1 MKAYVY
7 NGYGGPEVESLADVP
22 RPEPGPGQLL
32 IAVDAAGVNPADW
45 KRRTGTMRAPGSASD
60 RAPEQAPDQ
69 FPLVFGREAAGLV
82 AGVGPGVDGFAV
94 GDAVFGNSD
103 GGGFS
108 EFAVLPAA
116 LTAHRRPGLAATD
129 AATLPVAA
137 ATGYD
142 GIRQLGLPAGATVLI
157 TGVGGGVGVAA
168 AQVARHLGLTVIGTA
183 SAGKKDFVE
192 SLGVTHVEYG
202 PGVADRI
209 RAAAPRGVDGIYD
222 QVGGQ
227 ALEDVAPLLTD
238 RSKLVS
244 AGDRATVTRLGGV
257 PVGRARNRQVLDA
270 VADLVLS
277 GALRP
282 YVTRTFPLDQAAAAL
297 RLVEDG
303 HVQGK
308 VVIEVAK

>member
-7 NGYGGPEVESLADVP
+7 NGHGGPETESLADVP

-32 IAVDAAGVNPADW
+32 VAVDAAGVNPADW
-45 KRRTGTMRAPGSASD
+45 KRRTGTMRAPDSP
-60 RAPEQAPDQ
+60 PEQ

-82 AGVGPGVDGFAV
+82 AAVGPGADGFAV

-108 EFAVLPAA
+108 EYAVLAVPV
-116 LTAHRRPGLAATD
+116 TAHRPPGLAATD

-137 ATGYD
+137 ATAYD
-142 GIRQLGLPAGATVLI
+142 GVRQLGLPPGATLLI
-157 TGVGGGVGVAA
+157 TGVGGGVGSAA
-168 AQVARHLGLTVIGTA
+168 AQIARHQGLTVIGTA

-192 SLGVTHVEYG
+192 SLGAIHVEYG
-202 PGVADRI
+202 PGAAGRI
-209 RAAAPRGVDGIYD
+209 RAAAPAGVDAIFD

-227 ALEDVAPLLTD
+227 ALEEVAPLLAD
-238 RSKLVS
+238 RRKLVS
-244 AGDRATVTRLGGV
+244 AGDRAAVARLGGSFV
-257 PVGRARNRQVLDA
+257 ARARNQEVLDA
-270 VADLVLS
+270 LAQLVLS

-282 YVTRTFPLDQAAAAL
+282 HVTHTFPLAQAAQAL

-303 HVQGK
+303 HARGK